1 MNSSIHLQARS
12 TVLFIFLPSYPCES
26 FVNRIPQLAS
36 VLLVKFFD
44 FLFFNPIRILI
55 GEAINHVLLGNGC
68 AMPHGLGQLPV
79 EIRSSAVGVSATTP
93 TCLLMR
99 RASIAWK
106 CSRPLLPLPM

>member
-1 MNSSIHLQARS
+1 
-12 TVLFIFLPSYPCES
+12 LFIFLPSYPCES
-26 FVNRIPQLAS
+26 FVNRILQLAS

-79 EIRSSAVGVSATTP
+79 EIRSSAVGVSATRPPAINAAGFNRMEMFTP
-93 TCLLMR
+93 
-99 RASIAWK
+99 IAV
-106 CSRPLLPLPM
+106 PM